1 MSTILALDLSK
12 SSTGFALWDTAASR
26 PVSGTWLLGSS
37 MTTTGQACINL
48 HQRLND
54 LYSVSPFDTVIY
66 ESPLNLDSSKLVTNA
81 DTTFLLIGL
90 AVHVDSFCEAKR
102 VRKYRCVN
110 QTTWR
115 RHFIGSMKRG
125 TKTVQ
130 WKAYAMERCI
140 QLGFRPAKHDEAEA
154 LGVLDYMC
162 EMEGIVPPW
171 RRDEV
176 LRPPL
181 SLAR

>member
-1 MSTILALDLSK
+1 MSTILTLDLSK
-12 SSTGFALWDTAASR
+12 SSTGFMAMGYR
-26 PVSGTWLLGSS
+26 GVGPVSGTWLLGSS

-66 ESPLNLDSSKLVTNA
+66 ESPLQPRQQQAGDERGYDVPA
-81 DTTFLLIGL
+81 DW
-90 AVHVDSFCEAKR
+90 ACRSPVDSFCEAKR

-140 QLGFRPAKHDEAEA
+140 QLGFRPQH
-154 LGVLDYMC
+154 GRSRST
-162 EMEGIVPPW
+162 
-171 RRDEV
+171 RRIGLYVRDGGH
-176 LRPPL
+176 RAT
-181 SLAR
+181 LAPR